1 MADPHV
7 VTALR
12 TKRAE
17 LAGEIAA
24 TEQRV
29 RELRRDLEHIDA
41 SLTLFAPDEMPELI
55 RPKEYRP
62 KSDWAG
68 YGENARRI
76 LDILRRANGEPL
88 TTRDIA
94 VQIMS
99 ERGLD
104 MERPK
109 FAREMTRRISYTL
122 RRQRDRGVVV
132 SESGGLGVWL
142 VWRLAS

>member
-1 MADPHV
+1 
-7 VTALR
+7 
-12 TKRAE
+12 
-17 LAGEIAA
+17 
-24 TEQRV
+24 
-29 RELRRDLEHIDA
+29 
-41 SLTLFAPDEMPELI
+41 MPELI

-62 KSDWAG
+62 KTDWAG

-94 VQIMS
+94 VQIMV

-104 MERPK
+104 TERPE
-109 FAREMTRRISYTL
+109 FAREMTRRISYTH

-132 SESGGLGVWL
+132 SE
-142 VWRLAS
+142 